1 MLWSDS
7 PHPTSS
13 TGKAVSSATCIRNC
27 VAVRCNFARNF
38 HAWGRG
44 QICKQIAAI
53 RFAYA
58 TAPSVLDL
66 QANRGD
72 TLRVYVRPFGFRFAK
87 QIDVATLRVCVR
99 PFGFRFASK
108 KKGGRFTLRLN
119 LFTLFNCVLK
129 LCNGHTRDIVLK
141 YRQICIDFNI

>member
-66 QANRGD
+66 QTKRKAEG
-72 TLRVYVRPFGFRFAK
+72 LPSALIYLLYLIASLSSARVIPVILSSILEAPILNSTVSPLVAFAVVTK
-87 QIDVATLRVCVR
+87 SPSFSI
-99 PFGFRFASK
+99 
-108 KKGGRFTLRLN
+108 RL
-119 LFTLFNCVLK
+119 L
-129 LCNGHTRDIVLK
+129 
-141 YRQICIDFNI
+141 